1 MNSPVLTLSNLT
13 AFTVISGIT
22 PEETEFL
29 KKPTFGWEYPEHDWG
44 KLGRNRFSNSLEFSK
59 FLLIKND
66 IKIVIWTE
74 VLEVIDLT
82 LESEPDDDKI
92 MFYRLSKFGTQ
103 ACHGN
108 LLRRLRFERGLDVR

>member
-1 MNSPVLTLSNLT
+1 MNSPVLTLSKLT
-13 AFTVISGIT
+13 AITIISGIT
-22 PEETEFL
+22 PEETAFL
-29 KKPTFGWEYPEHDWG
+29 KKPTFFWEYPEHVWV
-44 KLGRNRFSNSLEFSK
+44 KPRNKFSGTLK
-59 FLLIKND
+59 YLIEHN
-66 IKIVIWTE
+66 IKTVIWTE

-108 LLRRLRFERGLDVR
+108 LLRWLRFERGLDVR

>member
-1 MNSPVLTLSNLT
+1 MNSPVLTLSKLT
-13 AFTVISGIT
+13 AITIISGIT
-22 PEETEFL
+22 PEKTEFFE
-29 KKPTFGWEYPEHDWG
+29 KASFYWSYPEHHWV
-44 KLGRNRFSNSLEFSK
+44 KPCNKFSGTLK
-59 FLLIKND
+59 YLIEHNMKT
-66 IKIVIWTE
+66 VIWTE

-82 LESEPDDDKI
+82 LKSEPDDDKI